1 MCFNWLTDVVVP
13 LLTTVLGAA
22 VSLLGVVITLK
33 NEQKALKKE
42 RIEKLKPIL
51 INYTCAFSGEESV
64 IPKYKFVSDGK
75 KVEGSITGMFKNT
88 DNGILFFDKIVTESK
103 TYFPHDNSTVDK
115 NTVFLLELD
124 DIAGE
129 TLKSCRIY
137 CRDILGNKY
146 YYDAEFVF
154 DITKP
159 NELVIGNIQTLEEHL
174 E

>member
-1 MCFNWLTDVVVP
+1 MCFNWLTDVIVT

-42 RIEKLKPIL
+42 RIEKIKPIL

-75 KVEGSITGMFKNT
+75 KVEGTITGMFKNT
-88 DNGILFFDKIVTESK
+88 DNGILFFDKIITESK

-129 TLKSCRIY
+129 SLKSCRIY
-137 CRDILGNKY
+137 CQDILGNKY

-159 NELVIGNIQTLEEHL
+159 NELIIGNIQTLEEHL